1 MAVKIGHA
9 VGSEH
14 GTREGVPGDQT
25 GKEIRI
31 QDWYKRDGGWGCL
44 LECTDPGLAAKAAEI
59 MREICE
65 SPAFG
70 YSRNKRWTGYHAI
83 VNNGGKVDGA
93 ADSDFDC
100 SSLCITCYVLAGL
113 KHKAAGYTGSMRKSL
128 LATGKF
134 VASSEKDRLTT
145 SDYAK
150 VGSLYLAEGHHVCM
164 ALSNGAKVKDEP
176 QVEPDTPP
184 AESPPEEPTKP
195 LKTYVKFLGNVY
207 VREQPFK
214 QSKAVLLCRKG
225 DLLPYYGAE
234 AQDADGGKWYAVD
247 YRKDG
252 KSLGFTSAFTNKPRK
267 YTRLVE
273 N

>member
-1 MAVKIGHA
+1 MTVKIGHA

-14 GTREGVPGDQT
+14 GTQEGVPGDQN

-31 QDWYKRDGGWGCL
+31 QDWYKRKGDWNCL
-44 LECTDPGLAAKAAEI
+44 LECTDQDLAAKAAEI

-83 VNNGGKVDGA
+83 KNNGGRVAGA

-100 SSLCITCYVLAGL
+100 SSLCIACYVLAGL

-134 VASSEKDRLTT
+134 IASTEKAMLTS

-164 ALSNGAKVKDEP
+164 TLNNGAKVKVEP
-176 QVEPDTPP
+176 QEEPETPP
-184 AESPPEEPTKP
+184 AETTPETPPQP
-195 LKTYVKFLGNVY
+195 LKTYVKFLGSVY

-214 QSKAVLLCRKG
+214 DSKAVRLCRKG
-225 DLLPYYGAE
+225 ELLPYYGAD
-234 AQDADGGKWYAVD
+234 AQDADGNKWYAVD
-247 YRKDG
+247 FRKDG
-252 KSLGFTSAFTNKPRK
+252 KSLGFTSAFTDKPRK